1 MRNLVYLNGDGRV
14 NVHPQ
19 VNTVQINDEYYC
31 EMNDLQLA
39 QYLARVECDINS
51 LGEIVDSEDGYK
63 YGVVLCLK

>member
-1 MRNLVYLNGDGRV
+1 MRNLVYLNGDGMV

-19 VNTVQINDEYYC
+19 VDTVQINDEYYC

-39 QYLARVECDINS
+39 QYLARVGCDINS
-51 LGEIVDSEDGYK
+51 LGEIVDAEDSYR